1 MSLRVMLV
9 DDHALF
15 RDAVAHVLAHD
26 PNIQVVGAYDSVE
39 QALEH
44 VRQAAPDQVL
54 LDYDLHGRR
63 GTEFLRAA
71 KERGYR
77 GAVLIVTAG
86 LPDHELQTCFDQ
98 GASGV
103 FLKEQPLSVLLE
115 AIRAVAEGR
124 AWYNQRQLR
133 IISLLNER
141 KQEVTFTGRERD
153 ILRSVVE
160 GLSNKQIADRLG
172 VPETAVKAGVQ
183 RLFQKVGT
191 RSRGSLV
198 RIALEKYQD
207 YLSKPGCS

>member
-1 MSLRVMLV
+1 MSIRVMLV

-15 RDAVAHVLAHD
+15 CDAVSHALSREPDMEVA
-26 PNIQVVGAYDSVE
+26 GACESVE
-39 QALEH
+39 QALE
-44 VRQAAPDQVL
+44 RLSEMAPDLVL

-71 KERGYR
+71 KEKGYQ
-77 GAVLIVTAG
+77 GAVLIVSAG
-86 LPDHELQTCFDQ
+86 LPDYELQSCFSQ

-103 FLKEQPLSVLLE
+103 FLKEKPLSHLLE

-124 AWYNQRQLR
+124 AWYDQRQLQT
-133 IISLLNER
+133 ISQLNEPGHA
-141 KQEVTFTGRERD
+141 VTFTGRERD
-153 ILRSVVE
+153 ILRYVVE
-160 GLSNKQIADRLG
+160 GLSNKEIAHRLG

-198 RIALEKYQD
+198 RVAMEKYHD
-207 YLSKPGCS
+207 YLLAPSGF